1 MGAIATA
8 QNNLITSTGEEQISY
23 KVYDKD
29 GNYIDTHNEN
39 VMIEVP
45 AAAIPIGR
53 DLTVEYLR
61 PVKKVIQEVSLK
73 NINVSNSNPIF
84 NYGGYRFNEEDGE
97 VVEATSGIP
106 SLSGTHVYRNPESE
120 VRAADTVWNQ
130 NLPTILWQNLNTDAS
145 VRAANSTKIG
155 FSYYVDN
162 TDTGAI
168 DYYFHISVYV
178 VHPDANEDNIQWN
191 FTENKWEQT
200 ASYNT
205 DDFHLMIR
213 NKTKGKWQNWSK
225 TFPPVIVD
233 GEEFNEFK
241 YVVYGTSYEDSGQEA
256 NHVYTYFDNIYIASE
271 VDDANR
277 FVVEREND
285 SSDIITGVYED
296 KDLLLSNDLGASTIY
311 DQGFDGNF
319 YTRKNGSTQTFKLDE
334 LISQEKLNDYR
345 SFVKRFEGTFLNS
358 NPQPIPVALFNKIW
372 FNFGNQTE
380 SVTAYIDS
388 MDYSMKKNNYRLV
401 MHIPNQDDDV
411 SSTYQVAFE

>member
-29 GNYIDTHNEN
+29 GNFIDTHNEN

-45 AAAIPIGR
+45 ARAIPIGR

-106 SLSGTHVYRNPESE
+106 SLSGTHVYRNAESE

-178 VHPDANEDNIQWN
+178 VHPDSNEDDIQWN
-191 FTENKWEQT
+191 FKENKWEQT

-233 GEEFNEFK
+233 GEEFNQFK
-241 YVVYGTSYEDSGQEA
+241 YVVYGTCYEDSGQEG

-271 VDDANR
+271 VEDASK

-285 SSDIITGVYED
+285 SSDTITGVYED

-319 YTRKNGSTQTFKLDE
+319 YTRKNGSTQTYKLDE

-345 SFVKRFEGTFLNS
+345 SFVKRFEGTFLNA

-372 FNFGNQTE
+372 FNFVNQTE

-388 MDYSMKKNNYRLV
+388 MDYSLKKNNYRLV